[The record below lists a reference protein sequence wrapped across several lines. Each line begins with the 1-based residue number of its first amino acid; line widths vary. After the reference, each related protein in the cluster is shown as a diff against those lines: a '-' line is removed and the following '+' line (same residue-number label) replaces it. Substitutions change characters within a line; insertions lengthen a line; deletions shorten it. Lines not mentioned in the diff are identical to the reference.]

1 MRRFLSSGLALLL
14 SANLTAAC
22 TFCGGDLRSQQ
33 TLRMHFASAKAV
45 LHGKLN
51 NPRFDPKSDQGFT
64 DLQIGSIL
72 KDDPARGNQG
82 AITLRSYLPVV
93 GNTPP
98 EYLIFC
104 GVANG
109 KLDATFGVPA
119 TSAVVDYLKGA
130 AKLDDSDPAARLGYF
145 FKYLDSPDE
154 TVAADAFIE
163 FARATDSEILKAAK
177 HIDAA
182 KVRKLLADSKT
193 PPERIG
199 VFAFLLGMSGGRSD
213 AAFLLQQLQQR
224 PLPQRTAN
232 AYGGILAGY
241 VLLDPHN
248 GWNLTATIMASD
260 KEPFSTRLSA
270 IGTVRFFQAS
280 RGSDCKAEVL
290 KCCAALLPHGDLADQ
305 AIEDLRRWGYWDL
318 TNEVLAQFD
327 KPTHL
332 APIVK
337 RAIVRYALC
346 CKDDAS
352 NKFLSALR
360 QNDPKLLKSV
370 EETLELYAPVKK

>member
-51 NPRFDPKSDQGFT
+51 NPRFDPKTDQGFT

-119 TSAVVDYLKGA
+119 TNAVVDYLKGA

-145 FKYLDSPDE
+145 FRYLDSQDE

-199 VFAFLLGMSGGRSD
+199 VFAFLLGMSGGRTD

-241 VLLDPHN
+241 VLLDPLN
-248 GWNLTATIMASD
+248 GWNLTAT
-260 KEPFSTRLSA
+260 
-270 IGTVRFFQAS
+270 
-280 RGSDCKAEVL
+280 
-290 KCCAALLPHGDLADQ
+290 
-305 AIEDLRRWGYWDL
+305 
-318 TNEVLAQFD
+318 
-327 KPTHL
+327 
-332 APIVK
+332 
-337 RAIVRYALC
+337 
-346 CKDDAS
+346 
-352 NKFLSALR
+352 
-360 QNDPKLLKSV
+360 
-370 EETLELYAPVKK
+370 